1 MNETTPTIRP
11 LNEDDASAFQAM
23 RIAATV
29 NAPEGIASTQE
40 EEARWTRAETEAR
53 LHPTDHQIVFGA
65 FSGDTLIGIVGL
77 RRESRQKIAH
87 KSLIWGVF
95 VDPAHRRAGIA
106 KQLMESAIAHARA
119 SGALQVHLVVSVS
132 NPRAQNLYRSLGFSR
147 YGVEPRG
154 LHVNG
159 QYLDDELMV
168 LFLDD
173 PITPTA

>member
-23 RIAATV
+23 RILATL

-53 LHPTDHQIVFGA
+53 LRPTDHQIVFGA

-106 KQLMESAIAHARA
+106 KRLMENAIAHARA
-119 SGALQVHLVVSVS
+119 SGVLQIHLIVSGA
-132 NPRAQNLYRSLGFSR
+132 NRRARDLYRSLGFSR

-154 LHVNG
+154 LYVNG

-168 LFLDD
+168 RFLDD
-173 PITPTA
+173 RTAPTA